1 MWNSLFDWV
10 ENAKCQFQTIFDLEI
25 SQIDGLYLFFVSFFF
40 SFGQAGPDPG
50 RSGGKVPGPGL
61 KKLTGPGFFFGENT
75 GPARP
80 GP

>member
-1 MWNSLFDWV
+1 
-10 ENAKCQFQTIFDLEI
+10 LEI

-50 RSGGKVPGPGL
+50 RPGGKVPGL
-61 KKLTGPGFFFGENT
+61 KKLTGPGRARLFFDKIS
-75 GPARP
+75 GPGPSRAFFWRKSRP